1 MITFICT
8 NWKKILLS
16 LCAIFWSGCENS
28 SESLPLYGSP
38 SCIADDGVCKE
49 EFSYPNACAVDEY
62 CPSGVTL
69 ECNGTIVSDPPKSLD
84 SCKAIEAPCLHTY
97 ACNDGVLCKEEYK
110 NNAKIINCD
119 GWVEI
124 DGERKNHVTYTEEEF
139 NERYYDS
146 SKEQKQD
153 TEN

>member
-1 MITFICT
+1 MISSIRKH
-8 NWKKILLS
+8 WKKIALA
-16 LCAIFWSGCENS
+16 LCTIFWSGCSDEKV
-28 SESLPLYGSP
+28 EDGVLYGP
-38 SCIADDGVCKE
+38 PPCIADDGECKE
-49 EFSYPNACAVDEY
+49 EFSYPSACAVDEY
-62 CPSGVTL
+62 CASGVTL

-97 ACNDGVLCKEEYK
+97 ACDDGVLCKEEYK

-139 NERYYDS
+139 KAKYETQ
-146 SKEQKQD
+146 QKD
-153 TEN
+153 DAN